1 MAKKGLFI
9 VFEGIDGGGKSTQIN
24 LLKGF
29 LEELGYN
36 VEITQEPTRN
46 KIGNIIRKYSK
57 SKKRNLQPRTES
69 LLFAADRIEH
79 SREIEKMLKKGIVV
93 ISDRYLHSSLAYQGA
108 AGVDTNWIRIINQ
121 KVIKPDLTILL
132 DIDPEISLKRVEN
145 RKKTVFEEENYLE
158 KVREIY
164 LELADIGELEVVN
177 ASKKIEEVH
186 NDVLERVKRILH
198 CN

>member
-24 LLKGF
+24 LLKVF

-46 KIGNIIRKYSK
+46 RIGNLIRKYSK
-57 SKKRNLQPRTES
+57 SKKRNLQPGTES

-79 SREIEKMLKKGIVV
+79 SRDIEKMLKQGKLV

-108 AGVDTNWIRIINQ
+108 AGVDSNWIRIINQ

-132 DIDPEISLKRVEN
+132 DVDPEISLKRVEN
-145 RKKTVFEEENYLE
+145 RKKTVFEEGNYLE
-158 KVREIY
+158 RVREIY
-164 LELADIGELEVVN
+164 LELADKGELEVVN
-177 ASKKIEEVH
+177 ASKKTEDVH
-186 NDVLERVKRILH
+186 IDVLKSVKRILD

>member
-29 LEELGYN
+29 FEEMGYN

-46 KIGNIIRKYSK
+46 KIGNLIRKYSK
-57 SKKRNLQPRTES
+57 SKKRNLQPGTES

-79 SREIEKMLKKGIVV
+79 SREIKKMLKKGIVI

-108 AGVDTNWIRIINQ
+108 AGVDTKWIGIINQ
-121 KVIKPDLTILL
+121 KAIKPDLTILL

-145 RKKTVFEEENYLE
+145 REKTVFEEENYLE

-164 LELADIGELEVVN
+164 LALADIGELEVVN
-177 ASKKIEEVH
+177 ASRKIEDVH
-186 NDVLERVKRILH
+186 IDVLERVKRILH
-198 CN
+198 YN